1 MDINT
6 NEIKLFTKN
15 ETNFNHNGK
24 ILNEATS
31 CYVTESLDGI
41 FDLDLEYPL
50 NDKKQLSGDLVREN
64 IIKSVFS
71 QTDSRGEQ
79 LFTIRKR
86 SLNTKN
92 NRINIYAQAKARRDL
107 DMNMVLGVETTS
119 TMNRKQASQML
130 LNKCVEQKGYYIGNL
145 DTNPNTNINLGLDE
159 TTGAVINYLDISGI
173 SALKAFLSDSENSI
187 YKAYGGE
194 IIYNNFEINMVDE
207 RGTDNNIL
215 IESGK
220 NLEELQ
226 QDIDDLDTENFA
238 TAVLPCSADGVYLPN
253 SEIIYSPNAAAL
265 GKVFKRIVYDDVTL
279 VSDTPEAFNVVYA
292 QLRERV
298 QKDFNN
304 GLDKLKINNTI
315 KYIQLLNTEEYKPYA
330 KLFTEKCEIG
340 NNVTVRYYMTNDK
353 TKYIDA
359 VGRVVKIKFNVL
371 KNRIEEIEIG
381 DRKKKSVL
389 DVITNTTSNVTTVNN
404 KTNTNKSEIKKVK
417 KSTSDLR
424 TEFTVADGKIS
435 AIVEEGEISG
445 SWVLRKD
452 SLETTFKKTD
462 SYSKFT
468 QTSEQ
473 VDAVVEQGDYT
484 GTWKLRADSVET
496 AFRDTD
502 SNTRLT
508 QNTEQIDA
516 VVQQGSSTGTWKLR
530 ADSVMQAINDD
541 SGVHSTTLNSDG
553 LSVKNGAF
561 TIYDDSGNVIFRINT
576 NGAVGIKDLDMMNS
590 NLDEYSYFYQT
601 IRNMQ
606 NLRFQDIS
614 CNSIYING
622 KSLDQYIL
630 DVVG

>member
-1 MDINT
+1 MDIDT

-31 CYVTESLDGI
+31 CYITESLDGI

-50 NDKKQLSGDLVREN
+50 NDKKQLSGDLVREK

-79 LFTIRKR
+79 LFTVRKR

-107 DMNMVLGVETTS
+107 DMNMVLGLEVPAGS
-119 TMNRKQASQML
+119 TRKTACQML
-130 LNKCVEQKGYYIGNL
+130 LSKCVEPHNFYIGNL

-173 SALKAFLSDSENSI
+173 SSLKGFLDDSQNSI
-187 YKAYGGE
+187 VKAYGGE
-194 IIYNNFEINMVDE
+194 VIYNNFELNMVDE

-253 SEIIYSPNAAAL
+253 SEIIYSPNATTL
-265 GKVFKRIVYDDVTL
+265 GKIFKRIVYDDVTL
-279 VSDTPEAFNVVYA
+279 VSDTPEAFNVVYD

-389 DVITNTTSNVTTVNN
+389 DVITSTTTSTATINEKSN
-404 KTNTNKSEIKKVK
+404 TNTKKIKVVK
-417 KSTSDLR
+417 KEAKEYTDTTANTVR
-424 TEFTVADGKIS
+424 TEFKVADDSIRGSVSSLDSRESSHFDMLKDEIALAVLKDEFGAYLTMHYKEIVEAIVDATGTHKFILDGTGATVENGGFKIKNSSSDIIFKVDESDGYVHMEDFGLGAAARSKGSAFWS
-435 AIVEEGEISG
+435 AIYNMAELQMKKLICTDGYFTDLEVSG
-445 SWVLRKD
+445 TSLTINGDNITTFIENVLRD
-452 SLETTFKKTD
+452 
-462 SYSKFT
+462 
-468 QTSEQ
+468 
-473 VDAVVEQGDYT
+473 
-484 GTWKLRADSVET
+484 
-496 AFRDTD
+496 
-502 SNTRLT
+502 
-508 QNTEQIDA
+508 
-516 VVQQGSSTGTWKLR
+516 
-530 ADSVMQAINDD
+530 
-541 SGVHSTTLNSDG
+541 H
-553 LSVKNGAF
+553 
-561 TIYDDSGNVIFRINT
+561 
-576 NGAVGIKDLDMMNS
+576 
-590 NLDEYSYFYQT
+590 NL
-601 IRNMQ
+601 I
-606 NLRFQDIS
+606 
-614 CNSIYING
+614 
-622 KSLDQYIL
+622 
-630 DVVG
+630 

>member
-31 CYVTESLDGI
+31 CYITETIDGI
-41 FDLDLEYPL
+41 FDMDLEYPL
-50 NDKKQLSGDLVREN
+50 NDKKQLSADLVREN

-79 LFTIRKR
+79 LFAVRKR
-86 SLNTKN
+86 SLNTKS

-107 DMNMVLGVETTS
+107 DMNMVLGVEVPAGTT
-119 TMNRKQASQML
+119 RKSACQML
-130 LNKCVEQKGYYIGNL
+130 LNKCVVQQGYYIGNL
-145 DTNPNTNINLGLDE
+145 DNNTNTSINMGLDE
-159 TTGAVINYLDISGI
+159 NTGAVINYLDISGI
-173 SALKAFLSDSENSI
+173 SPLKAFLDDSQNSI
-187 YKAYGGE
+187 VKAYGGE

-238 TAVLPCSADGVYLPN
+238 TAVLPCSADGIYLPD
-253 SEIIYSPNAAAL
+253 SEIIYSPNAATL
-265 GKVFKRIVYDDVTL
+265 GKAFKRIVYDDVTL
-279 VSDTPEAFNVVYA
+279 VNETAEAFNVVYA

-315 KYIQLLNTEEYKPYA
+315 KYVQLLNTEEYKPYA

-389 DVITNTTSNVTTVNN
+389 DTITNTDTAAIELNN
-404 KTNTNKSEIKKVK
+404 KHNDNKKKIKSVKKYATDLTNNLQVVMEARDNEIELSVTNLETNTTAKFLVQ
-417 KSTSDLR
+417 
-424 TEFTVADGKIS
+424 DGKIS
-435 AIVEEGEISG
+435 SLVSRVGEAESSIEQQADEIALRVKTSQFGSLIEQHSDSIVNAIEGVTNNKTTLDSSGFHVSGGAFDFSGYHGEDLITAVSDGNISAIRIGDSNWSKDISLDKVLIGGFPFGQYLSAYYITYFVE
-445 SWVLRKD
+445 R
-452 SLETTFKKTD
+452 
-462 SYSKFT
+462 
-468 QTSEQ
+468 
-473 VDAVVEQGDYT
+473 VEQILENHG
-484 GTWKLRADSVET
+484 L
-496 AFRDTD
+496 
-502 SNTRLT
+502 
-508 QNTEQIDA
+508 
-516 VVQQGSSTGTWKLR
+516 
-530 ADSVMQAINDD
+530 IN
-541 SGVHSTTLNSDG
+541 
-553 LSVKNGAF
+553 
-561 TIYDDSGNVIFRINT
+561 
-576 NGAVGIKDLDMMNS
+576 
-590 NLDEYSYFYQT
+590 Q
-601 IRNMQ
+601 
-606 NLRFQDIS
+606 
-614 CNSIYING
+614 
-622 KSLDQYIL
+622 
-630 DVVG
+630 

>member
-31 CYVTESLDGI
+31 CFVTESLDGI

-50 NDKKQLSGDLVREN
+50 NDKKQLSDKLVREN

-71 QTDSRGEQ
+71 QTDYRGEQ
-79 LFTIRKR
+79 LFTVRKR

-107 DMNMVLGVETTS
+107 DMNMVLGLEVPAGS
-119 TMNRKQASQML
+119 TRKTACQML
-130 LNKCVEQKGYYIGNL
+130 LNKCVVPQGYYIGNL
-145 DTNPNTNINLGLDE
+145 DNNTNTSINLGLNE

-173 SALKAFLSDSENSI
+173 SPLKAFLDDSENSI

-207 RGTDNNIL
+207 RGNDNNIL

-253 SEIIYSPNAAAL
+253 SEIIYSPNAATL
-265 GKVFKRIVYDDVTL
+265 GKIFKRIVYDDVTL
-279 VSDTPEAFNVVYA
+279 ASDTPEAFNVVYA

-381 DRKKKSVL
+381 ERKKKSVL
-389 DVITNTTSNVTTVNN
+389 DVITSTV
-404 KTNTNKSEIKKVK
+404 TNTVAINQKSNTNTKKIKIAK
-417 KSTSDLR
+417 KESLKYTDDRETRIRSDFQV
-424 TEFTVADGKIS
+424 TDDKIS
-435 AIVEEGEISG
+435 AIVESDTESG
-445 SWVLRKD
+445 SWVLKKD

-462 SYSKFT
+462 SYSKLT

-473 VDAVVEQGDYT
+473 VGAVVKKDGST
-484 GTWKLRADSVET
+484 GSWVLRSDSIIQAIKGATENKT
-496 AFRDTD
+496 ILD
-502 SNTRLT
+502 SNGFH
-508 QNTEQIDA
+508 
-516 VVQQGSSTGTWKLR
+516 V
-530 ADSVMQAINDD
+530 
-541 SGVHSTTLNSDG
+541 SG
-553 LSVKNGAF
+553 GAF
-561 TIYDDSGNVIFRINT
+561 DFKGYNGEDLITAIADGTITAIRIGDRDWN
-576 NGAVGIKDLDMMNS
+576 KDTSMRKVMIGGLP
-590 NLDEYSYFYQT
+590 F
-601 IRNMQ
+601 
-606 NLRFQDIS
+606 
-614 CNSIYING
+614 
-622 KSLDQYIL
+622 DQYLTADNIFGFEAKVKTIL
-630 DVVG
+630 ENHGLIP